1 MRSIPI
7 LIMALIIAVVVPHV
21 CAGNVTYPQEYYQ
34 YKHEAD
40 RWSYTL
46 NEGAFAY
53 VNPSVASD
61 YRTGAILIALE
72 KQNELINE
80 QNELL
85 KKMMNHETNNSCV
98 VYTYTTPSD
107 WTYPSGVI
115 DNINYDIMPISSI

>member
-1 MRSIPI
+1 MRSLPI
-7 LIMALIIAVVVPHV
+7 LIVALVIAIVVPHV
-21 CAGNVTYPQEYYQ
+21 CAENVTYPQEYYQ

-40 RWSYTL
+40 RLSYTL
-46 NEGAFAY
+46 NEGTFAY

-85 KKMMNHETNNSCV
+85 KRLGDSKIPNKCIIYDPNVSN
-98 VYTYTTPSD
+98 
-107 WTYPSGVI
+107 WTYPKGIIS
-115 DNINYDIMPISSI
+115 NINYV